1 MQKGLTKWCRLQ
13 WEQRK
18 AAYRLRH
25 GCRMRCANAAK
36 SHYSRI
42 HGRESRAAWAALLV
56 PTVRQHAW
64 KQAALPKLPLDSRHF
79 IKPFCMW
86 YRPYAVL
93 DLQFAV
99 INCRDD
105 RWIPRPCKTP
115 TVLKKNGPPREQ
127 AKTPFNRIS
136 RTTKKRHT
144 LGCTALKVIG

>member
-1 MQKGLTKWCRLQ
+1 MVQAAVGAAQGGVSLATRVSYAMRQRREVPLQ
-13 WEQRK
+13 PHPRT
-18 AAYRLRH
+18 
-25 GCRMRCANAAK
+25 G
-36 SHYSRI
+36 
-42 HGRESRAAWAALLV
+42 SRAAWAALLV
-56 PTVRQHAW
+56 PAVRKHAW
-64 KQAALPKLPLDSRHF
+64 KQTALPKLPLDSRHF

-93 DLQFAV
+93 DLRLAV

-105 RWIPRPCKTP
+105 RWIPTPMQNSNRPQ
-115 TVLKKNGPPREQ
+115 KNGPPREQ